1 MADVVEHRCQHRQQH
16 HVDVV
21 ETGGAPGDRALDVAE
36 LPLLEVVYS
45 LGEIVSREVEE
56 RQERR
61 PHRLGT
67 VLHNGSVRSRQ
78 MVVYHSSI
86 YVIT

>member
-1 MADVVEHRCQHRQQH
+1 M
-16 HVDVV
+16 DVV

-45 LGEIVSREVEE
+45 LGEIVSCEVEE

-61 PHRLGT
+61 PHSLGT
-67 VLHNGSVRSRQ
+67 VLHNGSVRSHTNVSLPQ
-78 MVVYHSSI
+78 QYLCNDQDKSNVVEN
-86 YVIT
+86 